1 MDWSLRGCVLHYFS
15 IGDNCCEGGW
25 HSRKNNE
32 GKVTN
37 HVSQYILTI
46 GLFSFVIETKFIVFL
61 WSRYAEGKASSD
73 SFNVYVSS
81 TYAACSCKTVNT
93 DYGHPMK
100 LSKKSE
106 CDRQTWF
113 GPKIQQTKMFV
124 TCQRF
129 GHLFF
134 LGWSGSTLLITKY
147 IIKVGSKS

>member
-15 IGDNCCEGGW
+15 IGDNCCEGGR
-25 HSRKNNE
+25 HSRKNKE

-46 GLFSFVIETKFIVFL
+46 GLFSFVIETKLIVFL

-100 LSKKSE
+100 LSKNKTSSNKASSNKASSNKASSNKTSSNKTSSSLLAST
-106 CDRQTWF
+106 RSNPGFLPVWF
-113 GPKIQQTKMFV
+113 
-124 TCQRF
+124 
-129 GHLFF
+129 FF
-134 LGWSGSTLLITKY
+134 H
-147 IIKVGSKS
+147 